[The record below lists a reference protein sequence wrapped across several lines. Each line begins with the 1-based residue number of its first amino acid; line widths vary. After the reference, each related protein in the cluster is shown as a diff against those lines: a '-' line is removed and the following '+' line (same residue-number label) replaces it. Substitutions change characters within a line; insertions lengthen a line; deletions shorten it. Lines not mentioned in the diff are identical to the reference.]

1 MKLSLLSTHSLER
14 STTRPKI
21 ISLIACYHAVI
32 GLDCAL
38 VTLLDLFSV
47 KPGHYINVVTSIA
60 LLALGWLPLPLSRAL
75 FLLMWMLLSLLASL
89 GLWTLKPWG
98 RIISITLAV
107 TWILAAIAYF
117 VMGVAFPQSYSFQLD
132 STVRNAAK
140 LVMGTLIL
148 TSMFLPRVKVVFR
161 QDRAPA

>member
-1 MKLSLLSTHSLER
+1 
-14 STTRPKI
+14 
-21 ISLIACYHAVI
+21 
-32 GLDCAL
+32 
-38 VTLLDLFSV
+38 
-47 KPGHYINVVTSIA
+47 
-60 LLALGWLPLPLSRAL
+60 
-75 FLLMWMLLSLLASL
+75 MWMLLSLLASL